1 MSLTTPIR
9 TRIVDVVVPVYNE
22 AHVLAASVRRLH
34 AYLLGGFPYAFRI
47 VIADNASTDRT
58 WQVARDLARELPHVR
73 AVHLDRKGRG
83 RALRKV
89 WTESDADVVAY
100 MDVDLSTDLDAFLPL
115 VAPLVSGHSDLAI
128 GTRLARSAAVLRG
141 PRREVVS
148 RSYNLLLRGVFAA
161 RFSDAQCGFKA
172 VRTVVAQA
180 LLPHVHDEE
189 WFFDTELLLLAERNG
204 LRIHEVPVDWVDDP
218 DSRVDVLRTALDDL
232 RGMARVARRIA
243 AGTFRVSVPPRVR
256 EARLPRGM
264 RAQLPRFA
272 LIGVLS
278 TLAHLLLYVLL
289 RDGMGA
295 LAANALALTITTIAN
310 TAANRRFT
318 FGIRGR
324 AGAWR
329 HQAQGGLAFVV
340 GLGLSSATLAALHA
354 ATARPSRTVE
364 VGALVGAGVVATVVR
379 FLLLR
384 VWVFR
389 TARVAASVGPF
400 DPSDPTSAA
409 DRGTSADPGASATAT
424 GPGRTIASV
433 TSITSDAARGSAPSA
448 APTARTAP
456 ITRISSAPSHRS
468 AGATESAGPTGIDSA
483 GSTGSAGEDA

>member
-47 VIADNASTDRT
+47 IIADNASTDRT
-58 WQVARDLARELPHVR
+58 WPVARELANELPHVR

-89 WTESDADVVAY
+89 WAESDADVVAY

-128 GTRLARSAAVLRG
+128 GTRLVRSAAVVRR

-161 RFSDAQCGFKA
+161 HFSDAQCGFKA
-172 VRTVVAQA
+172 ARTVVAQA

-204 LRIHEVPVDWVDDP
+204 LRIHEVPVDWTDDP

-232 RGMARVARRIA
+232 RGMTRVARRIA

-278 TLAHLLLYVLL
+278 TVAHLMLYVLL
-289 RDGMGA
+289 RDGLGA
-295 LAANALALTITTIAN
+295 LGANALALTVTTIVN

-318 FGIRGR
+318 FGVRGR

-329 HQAQGGLAFVV
+329 HQAQGGLAFAV
-340 GLGLSSATLAALHA
+340 GLGLSSATLAGLHA
-354 ATARPSRTVE
+354 AVARPSRAVE
-364 VGALVGAGVVATVVR
+364 LGALVGAGVLATIVR

-389 TARVAASVGPF
+389 TARGAEAAPPGP
-400 DPSDPTSAA
+400 
-409 DRGTSADPGASATAT
+409 AT
-424 GPGRTIASV
+424 GPTRPIASV
-433 TSITSDAARGSAPSA
+433 TSITSATRNDMPDT
-448 APTARTAP
+448 TA
-456 ITRISSAPSHRS
+456 SVS
-468 AGATESAGPTGIDSA
+468 
-483 GSTGSAGEDA
+483 EDA